1 MQVIEPDPQLGEA
14 LANFPSNRLRPLII
28 AGAVIAPVALLLGLT
43 TAQVEAWWGPLVT
56 VIVVALVGLI
66 AGWYV
71 LHGWNRE
78 IILYERG
85 FSYREGSTVVYF
97 NYDEVASIRS
107 RAERLAYF
115 GGLIHRNRYRYD
127 VSTWAGDRFT
137 ITHQYRHVDQLGTQ
151 LTEAINRVLAPE
163 IAQRLADGKL
173 VAFGDTLRIG
183 GDGLHDGGRTLA
195 WRDFNGYR
203 IGGRKLTILAA
214 GDIEWLALPL
224 GEIDNV
230 LLLVALLK
238 GQIATREGQRPASRD
253 GDPG

>member
-28 AGAVIAPVALLLGLT
+28 AGVVIAPVALLLGLT
-43 TAQVEAWWGPLVT
+43 TAQVEAWWGPPVT
-56 VIVVALVGLI
+56 VLVVALVGLI

-97 NYDEVASIRS
+97 NYEEVGSIRS

-115 GGLIHRNRYRYD
+115 GGLIHRNRYRFD

-137 ITHQYRHVDQLGTQ
+137 ISHQYRNVDRLSTQ
-151 LTEAINRVLAPE
+151 LTEEINRVLAPE
-163 IAQRLADGKL
+163 IARRLADGKQ
-173 VAFGDTLRIG
+173 VEFGDTLRIG
-183 GDGLHDGGRTLA
+183 GDGLHDGSRSLA
-195 WRDFNGYR
+195 WADFGSYR
-203 IGGRKLTILAA
+203 IGGGKLTIFTADG
-214 GDIEWLALPL
+214 GDWLTLPL
-224 GEIDNV
+224 GEVDNV
-230 LLLVALLK
+230 MLLVALLR
-238 GQIATREGQRPASRD
+238 GQIAARQGEKD
-253 GDPG
+253 EHF